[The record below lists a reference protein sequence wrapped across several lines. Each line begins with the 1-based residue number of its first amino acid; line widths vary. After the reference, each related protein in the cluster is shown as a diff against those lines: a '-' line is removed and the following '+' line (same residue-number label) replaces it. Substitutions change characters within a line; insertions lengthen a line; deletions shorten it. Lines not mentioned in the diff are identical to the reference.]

1 MTLPTKNKI
10 NKSREVLKHM
20 LIHGSIDSWEAITKF
35 RATRLSSIIFNLK
48 AKGYIIKTYKND
60 DKISVTYVLN
70 QKKAERLYEKREAAK
85 KVLRSS

>member
-1 MTLPTKNKI
+1 MKEKI

-20 LIHGSIDSWEAITKF
+20 MIHGTIDSWEAITKF

-60 DKISVTYVLN
+60 DKISVT
-70 QKKAERLYEKREAAK
+70 KRKRSEKREAAK